1 MIKIEKYDKKVD
13 SKKDLTTISN
23 KCYKKCKIFF
33 GKEAENIKIHFCYT
47 RKEFDLL
54 TKRKSPAWMVGV
66 AGENIITIFSL
77 SVFSKVSSHP
87 QSDFIPVLTH
97 EIAHIFT
104 RSIFGKLKP
113 VWLNEGISG
122 YVAEQYKNRKFTGKM
137 FQKFEKMHNK
147 KDWEKNHNYP
157 QAYSYSKYFIES
169 TGKKL
174 FFKLLVKLSNDD
186 SYKIFCEKF
195 EKIIGISF
203 NKSYHEWLEKLNND
217 LIEL

>member
-1 MIKIEKYDKKVD
+1 MIKVLKHDNKVD
-13 SKKDLTTISN
+13 SIKSLSKISN
-23 KCYKKCKIFF
+23 KCYKKCGDFF
-33 GKEAENIKIHFCYT
+33 GKDVGNIGIIFCYS
-47 RKEFDLL
+47 RQEFDKYI
-54 TKRKSPAWMVGV
+54 KRKSPVWMVGV
-66 AGENIITIFSL
+66 AGENNIIIFSP
-77 SVFSKVSSHP
+77 SIFSKVSNHP
-87 QSDFIPVLTH
+87 QSDFVFVLTH

-104 RSIFGKLKP
+104 RSMFGKIKP

-122 YVAEQYKNRKFTGKM
+122 YVAEQYKNRKFTRKM

-147 KDWEKNHNYP
+147 NDWEKYHNYS

-169 TGKKL
+169 TGKKP

-203 NKSYHEWLEKLNND
+203 NKSYHKWLEKFSND
-217 LIEL
+217 K